1 MKNLKREHY
10 LQKIRAFKEKNLIKV
25 LTGQRRVGKS
35 FVLQQIKNEIVTD
48 NPKANIIDVNLE
60 KLDFIHIKDFKDL
73 AAYIKDKSI
82 KQTNYLFID
91 EIQEVQGFEK
101 TLRSLLTEN
110 NYDIYCTGSNAKIL
124 SGELATL
131 LSGRQIE
138 IRIHSLSFT
147 EFIEFYQK
155 SPNLDALQQYLQFG
169 GMPYLINL
177 PNDEDIKNEY
187 LKNIFTTILFRD
199 VVARYEIRDVT
210 FLENLMH
217 YLADNTGSIVSA
229 SKISKYLKSQNIN
242 KTTQLIINY
251 LSYIENTFC
260 ITKVRRTDIQGK
272 KIFETG
278 EKYYFEDI
286 GIRNILTGFRLTDMN
301 KILENTV
308 YHHLVFCGYNVFI
321 GKLSNLEIDFVAE
334 KNNERYYIQV
344 AYLLHNEQTVKREF
358 GNLLKIQDN
367 FPKYVVSM
375 DTFTAPAT
383 YKGIK
388 QLSLL
393 DFLLNFI

>member
-1 MKNLKREHY
+1 MQNFKREHY
-10 LQKIRAFKEKNLIKV
+10 LQKIRPFKNKNLIKV

-35 FVLQQIKNEIVTD
+35 FVLQQIKNEIITD
-48 NPKANIIDVNLE
+48 NPNANIIDINLE
-60 KLDFIHIKDFKDL
+60 KLEFNYIKNYEDL
-73 AAYIKDKSI
+73 AGYIKNKSES
-82 KQTNYLFID
+82 KTNYLFID
-91 EIQEVQGFEK
+91 EIQEVQKFEK
-101 TLRSLLTEN
+101 TLRSLLAEN

-138 IRIHSLSFT
+138 IRIHSLSFI
-147 EFIEFYQK
+147 EFIKFHKK
-155 SPNLDALQQYLQFG
+155 SPNSESLQQYLQFG

-177 PNDEDIKNEY
+177 PDDADIRNEY

-260 ITKVRRTDIQGK
+260 INKVRRTDVQGK

-321 GKLSNLEIDFVAE
+321 GKLNDLEIDFVAE
-334 KNNERYYIQV
+334 KNNEKTYIQV
-344 AYLLHNEQTVKREF
+344 SYLIHNEQTIIREF

-393 DFLLNFI
+393 DFLLNFN

>member
-1 MKNLKREHY
+1 MQNFKREHY
-10 LQKIRAFKEKNLIKV
+10 LQKIRPFKEKNLIKV

-35 FVLQQIKNEIVTD
+35 FILQQIKNEIITD
-48 NPKANIIDVNLE
+48 NPKANIIDINLE
-60 KLDFIHIKDFKDL
+60 KLEFNYIKTFKDL
-73 AAYIKDKSI
+73 YGYIKDKSI
-82 KQTNYLFID
+82 NQINYLFID
-91 EIQEVQGFEK
+91 EIQEVKKFEK

-124 SGELATL
+124 SGELATI

-138 IRIHSLSFT
+138 IKIHSLSFT
-147 EFIEFYQK
+147 EFIKFHHK
-155 SPNLDALQQYLQFG
+155 LPNSDALQQYLQFG

-177 PNDEDIKNEY
+177 PNDPDIRNEY

-199 VVARYEIRDVT
+199 IVTRYEIRDVT
-210 FLENLMH
+210 FLENLIH
-217 YLADNTGSIVSA
+217 YIANNTGSIVSA
-229 SKISKYLKSQNIN
+229 SKISKYLKSQSIN

-251 LSYIENTFC
+251 LSYLENTFC
-260 ITKVRRTDIQGK
+260 INKIRRIDVQGK

-278 EKYYFEDI
+278 DKYYFEDI

-308 YHHLVFCGYNVFI
+308 YHHLIFCGYNVFI
-321 GKLSNLEIDFVAE
+321 GKLNNLEIDFVAE
-334 KNNERYYIQV
+334 KNNERNYIQV

-367 FPKYVVSM
+367 FPKYVISM
-375 DTFTAPAT
+375 DTFAAPAT

-388 QLSLL
+388 QLSVI
-393 DFLLNFI
+393 DFLLNFN